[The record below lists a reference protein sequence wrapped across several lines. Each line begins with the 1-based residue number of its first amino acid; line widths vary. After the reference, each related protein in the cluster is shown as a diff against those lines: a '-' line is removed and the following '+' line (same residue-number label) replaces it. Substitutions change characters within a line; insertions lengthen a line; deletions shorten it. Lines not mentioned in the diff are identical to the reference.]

1 MMTLKLPMS
10 FLEDRAKW
18 KPHHLTCF
26 YWKRELYQ
34 LFSAGLRGRGG
45 AAKKIFLR
53 DLEGPQGGKG
63 ENKTTNNQ
71 KGDLCVLQRVP
82 RREHTQHQ

>member
-1 MMTLKLPMS
+1 MTLKLPMS

-63 ENKTTNNQ
+63 ENKTITYNFSGLAQETNVGLILGN
-71 KGDLCVLQRVP
+71 LQFL
-82 RREHTQHQ
+82 